1 MKRKTSLKGILLD
14 TLLRAKAL
22 TAALVLAI
30 LGAIVCGLL
39 PPLVLERAVDRMT
52 EGAAPGLILAVL
64 YFAALAL
71 AGLFDA
77 GKEFLITVLGQRI
90 TRGLRS
96 AMCEKLSHLPA
107 RYFTTQDPG
116 ATVSRF
122 VGDVDTVEALFAS
135 GIVSMAVDVCKVCS
149 IVAVIFVKSK
159 GLGILLL
166 LLTPVIFG
174 MTRVFQKRMLAAH
187 LDNRKAVSRV
197 THHVPETIRNIR
209 MIHVMAR
216 EGYMERRYGQAL
228 EDSFRAVERSNFYD
242 AIYSPI
248 ITVISAAVV
257 AVMMLCASLGG
268 TWQALFG
275 MSVGTA
281 VAVTSY
287 VSKVFTPLESI
298 GMEIQNIQSAMAGI
312 QRIREFLDQPEQETA
327 DQQLTAETL
336 HGSGAPAVELR
347 DLHFSYDGKQE
358 VLHGCTWQ
366 VQRGETVTLTGRTGA
381 GKSTVFKL
389 LLGLYR
395 PDSGSVSVMGS
406 PAAAVPAKLRRHL
419 FGYVEQTF
427 RLVPGTVAEQI
438 TLWDERITRQDLED
452 AAKLVGL
459 HEVICAL
466 PKGYDTPCTET
477 MFSQGQFQLLS
488 IARAVAADPEI
499 LLLDEIT
506 ANLDA
511 ETEHLVL
518 EALQK
523 AAENRTVVSISHRL
537 YSKSGGRQIT
547 IGQM

>member
-1 MKRKTSLKGILLD
+1 MKHKTSLKAILLT
-14 TLLRAKAL
+14 TLLQAKAL
-22 TAALVLAI
+22 TVVLLLTI
-30 LGAIVCGLL
+30 IGAIVFGLL

-52 EGAAPGLILAVL
+52 AGEAPGLPLAVL
-64 YFAALAL
+64 YFAMLGL
-71 AGLFDA
+71 SGLFDA

-96 AMCEKLSHLPA
+96 AMCEKLSRLPA
-107 RYFTTQDPG
+107 QYYTSQDPG

-135 GIVSMAVDVCKVCS
+135 GIVSMAVDICKVCS
-149 IVAVIFVKSK
+149 IVAVIFVKSR

-166 LLTPVIFG
+166 LLTPVLFKL
-174 MTRVFQKRMLAAH
+174 TRVFQKRMLAAH

-216 EGYMERRYGQAL
+216 ESYMEQRYGEAL

-248 ITVISAAVV
+248 ITVMSALVV

-268 TWQALFG
+268 SWQALFG
-275 MSVGTA
+275 MTVGSA
-281 VAVTSY
+281 VAVTNY
-287 VSKVFTPLESI
+287 VGKVFTPLESI

-312 QRIREFLDQPEQETA
+312 QRIREFLNQPEQADANET
-327 DQQLTAETL
+327 LTAETL
-336 HGSGAPAVELR
+336 QGSGAPAVALE

-366 VQRGETVTLTGRTGA
+366 VERGETVTLTGRTGA

-389 LLGLYR
+389 LLGLYQ
-395 PDSGSVSVMGS
+395 PDSGNVSVLGS
-406 PAAAVPAKLRRHL
+406 PAAEVPAKLRRHL
-419 FGYVEQTF
+419 FGYVEQSF
-427 RLVPGTVAEQI
+427 RLVPGTVVEQI
-438 TLWDERITRQDLED
+438 SLWDDRISLSDVVS

-459 HEVICAL
+459 HDVICAL
-466 PKGYDTPCTET
+466 PKGYDTPCTESL
-477 MFSQGQFQLLS
+477 FSQGQFQLLS

-518 EALQK
+518 DALQK

-537 YSKSGGRQIT
+537 YSKSGGRQIA
-547 IGQM
+547 IG